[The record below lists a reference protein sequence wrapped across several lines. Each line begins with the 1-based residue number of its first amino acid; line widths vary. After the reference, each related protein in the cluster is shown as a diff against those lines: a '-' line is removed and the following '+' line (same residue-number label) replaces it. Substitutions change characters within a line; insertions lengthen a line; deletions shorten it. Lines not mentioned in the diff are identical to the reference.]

1 MSYLYTS
8 YPCTIILHTIIY
20 ITVRL
25 QIRANLEL
33 DLSRPTSISLDDSE
47 YTTSDALNLFLK
59 EVFRRYPSSGN
70 MTVRTVDREDYKL
83 GQGHAVPIG
92 TPIHVH
98 IWTLQNSSREWY
110 KPRDF
115 LPERWA
121 TDTSNKKSTDNNNTS
136 DESKTEALEGQPV
149 LGYPQCPFLSNLS
162 KHKQTSTTRPLDPA
176 YEGVGFTE
184 GSLSFFPFLTGA
196 RACPAKYFAVT
207 AITRVLTYVI
217 PRYRIDPA
225 ASFWEEDPGQSQS
238 AIIVS
243 YIV

>member
-1 MSYLYTS
+1 
-8 YPCTIILHTIIY
+8 
-20 ITVRL
+20 
-25 QIRANLEL
+25 
-33 DLSRPTSISLDDSE
+33 
-47 YTTSDALNLFLK
+47 
-59 EVFRRYPSSGN
+59 

-83 GQGHAVPIG
+83 GQGHAVPVG

-98 IWTLQNSSREWY
+98 MWTLQNSSREWY

-115 LPERWA
+115 MPERWA
-121 TDTSNKKSTDNNNTS
+121 TGTSNNKPTGATDNS
-136 DESKTEALEGQPV
+136 EQETEPMEGHPV
-149 LGYPQCPFLSNLS
+149 IGYPQCPFLSNLS
-162 KHKQTSTTRPLDPA
+162 KHKQTSTTRPLDPV

-196 RACPAKYFAVT
+196 RACPAKYFSVT
-207 AITRVLTYVI
+207 AMTRVLSYII

-243 YIV
+243 YIM